1 MFHNKIYPDKKL
13 SKIYQDDYYN
23 IIVVGVWGLFC
34 CTCILILAILFM
46 INNSDNSD
54 SY

>member
-1 MFHNKIYPDKKL
+1 MFCNKIYPDKNDED
-13 SKIYQDDYYN
+13 YQYN
-23 IIVVGVWGLFC
+23 IIVGVIWGLVC